1 VWGHPADPFLIYD
14 LPFTIYD
21 LGQREKCMN
30 RQELLERITEF
41 AHRCVKLALALP
53 DTPLGR
59 HTRDQLIRCS
69 TGAAANYRAA
79 CIAQSRASFVAKL
92 SIVIEE
98 VDESCF
104 WTEFVLDE
112 NLLTKRQV
120 MPLLDE
126 GYELRRIFVSARHT
140 TRKNSKS

>member
-1 VWGHPADPFLIYD
+1 MDR
-14 LPFTIYD
+14 
-21 LGQREKCMN
+21 RE
-30 RQELLERITEF
+30 LTERINQF

-59 HTRDQLIRCS
+59 HIRGQLIRCS

-79 CIAQSRASFVAKL
+79 CIAQSRAAFIAKL

-104 WTEFVLDE
+104 WLEFIIDE
-112 NLLTKRQV
+112 ALLAKKRAA
-120 MPLLDE
+120 PLLEE
-126 GYELRRIFVSARHT
+126 GKELTSIFMAARRT
-140 TRKNSKS
+140 TRNNNK